1 MKLILSALVM
11 TLLGS
16 LGALFLKRG
25 SATKAS
31 KLKSLVTTPQIWLG
45 GLFYLAGALLNIYLL
60 RGYSYSVVYPMTSLT
75 YVWTL
80 LLSALFLHERVTVQK
95 LFGIAA
101 ICLGAF
107 LLVQ

>member
-1 MKLILSALVM
+1 MKLILSVLVM
-11 TLLGS
+11 TLFGS

-25 SATKAS
+25 SAQVS
-31 KLKSLVTTPQIWLG
+31 ELKSLVTTPQIWLG

-60 RGYSYSVVYPMTSLT
+60 RGYSYSIVYPLTSLT
-75 YVWTL
+75 YVWSL
-80 LLSALFLHERVTVQK
+80 ILSALLLHEKVTVQK

>member
-1 MKLILSALVM
+1 MKLILSVLVM
-11 TLLGS
+11 TLFGS

-25 SATKAS
+25 SAKVS
-31 KLKSLVTTPQIWLG
+31 EFKSLVTTPQIWLG

-60 RGYSYSVVYPMTSLT
+60 RGYSYSIVYPLTSLT
-75 YVWTL
+75 YVWSL
-80 LLSALFLHERVTVQK
+80 ILSALLLHEKVTVQK

>member
-1 MKLILSALVM
+1 MKLILSVLVM
-11 TLLGS
+11 TLFGS

-25 SATKAS
+25 SEKVS
-31 KLKSLVTTPQIWLG
+31 ELKSLVTTPQIWLG

-60 RGYSYSVVYPMTSLT
+60 RGYSYSIVYPLTSLT
-75 YVWTL
+75 YVWSL
-80 LLSALFLHERVTVQK
+80 ILSALLLHEKVTVQK

>member
-1 MKLILSALVM
+1 MKLILSVLVM
-11 TLLGS
+11 SLFGS

-25 SATKAS
+25 SAKVS
-31 KLKSLVTTPQIWLG
+31 ELKSLVTTPQIWLG

-60 RGYSYSVVYPMTSLT
+60 RGYSYSIVYPLTSLT
-75 YVWTL
+75 YVWSL
-80 LLSALFLHERVTVQK
+80 ILSALLLHEKVTVQK

>member
-1 MKLILSALVM
+1 MKLILSVLVM
-11 TLLGS
+11 TLFGS

-25 SATKAS
+25 SAKVS
-31 KLKSLVTTPQIWLG
+31 ELKSLVTTPQIWLG
-45 GLFYLAGALLNIYLL
+45 GLLYLAGALLNIYLL
-60 RGYSYSVVYPMTSLT
+60 RGYSYSIVYPLTSLT
-75 YVWTL
+75 YVWSL
-80 LLSALFLHERVTVQK
+80 ILSALLLHEKVTVQK

>member
-1 MKLILSALVM
+1 MKLILSVLVM
-11 TLLGS
+11 TLFGS

-25 SATKAS
+25 SAKVS
-31 KLKSLVTTPQIWLG
+31 ELKSLVTTPQIWLG

-60 RGYSYSVVYPMTSLT
+60 RDYSYSIVYPLTSLT
-75 YVWTL
+75 YVWSL
-80 LLSALFLHERVTVQK
+80 ILSALLLHEKVTVQK

>member
-1 MKLILSALVM
+1 MKLILSVLIM
-11 TLLGS
+11 TLFGS

-25 SATKAS
+25 SAKVS
-31 KLKSLVTTPQIWLG
+31 ELKSLVTTPQIWLG

-60 RGYSYSVVYPMTSLT
+60 RGYSYSIVYPLTSLT
-75 YVWTL
+75 YVWSL
-80 LLSALFLHERVTVQK
+80 ILSALLLHEKVTVQK

>member
-1 MKLILSALVM
+1 MKLILSVLVM
-11 TLLGS
+11 TLFGS

-25 SATKAS
+25 SAKVS
-31 KLKSLVTTPQIWLG
+31 ELKSLVTTPQIWLG

-60 RGYSYSVVYPMTSLT
+60 RGYPYSIVYPLTSLT
-75 YVWTL
+75 YVWSL
-80 LLSALFLHERVTVQK
+80 ILSALLLHEKVTVQK

>member
-1 MKLILSALVM
+1 MKLILSVLVM
-11 TLLGS
+11 TLFGS

-25 SATKAS
+25 SAKVS
-31 KLKSLVTTPQIWLG
+31 ELKSLVTTPQIWLG

-60 RGYSYSVVYPMTSLT
+60 RGYSYSIVYPLTSLT
-75 YVWTL
+75 YVWSL
-80 LLSALFLHERVTVQK
+80 ILSALLLHEKVTVQK

-107 LLVQ
+107 LLVH

>member
-1 MKLILSALVM
+1 MKLILSVLVM
-11 TLLGS
+11 TLFGS

-25 SATKAS
+25 SAKVS
-31 KLKSLVTTPQIWLG
+31 ELKSLVTTPQIWLG

-60 RGYSYSVVYPMTSLT
+60 RGYSYSIVYPLTSLT
-75 YVWTL
+75 YVWSL
-80 LLSALFLHERVTVQK
+80 ILSALLLHEKVTVQK
-95 LFGIAA
+95 LLGIAA

>member
-1 MKLILSALVM
+1 MKLILSVLVM
-11 TLLGS
+11 TLFGS

-25 SATKAS
+25 SAKVS
-31 KLKSLVTTPQIWLG
+31 ELKSLVTTPQIWLG
-45 GLFYLAGALLNIYLL
+45 GLFYLAGSLLNIYLL
-60 RGYSYSVVYPMTSLT
+60 RGYSYSIVYPLTSLT
-75 YVWTL
+75 YVWSL
-80 LLSALFLHERVTVQK
+80 ILSALLLHEKVTVQK

>member
-1 MKLILSALVM
+1 MKLILSVLVM
-11 TLLGS
+11 TLFGS

-25 SATKAS
+25 SAKVS
-31 KLKSLVTTPQIWLG
+31 DLKSLVTTPQIWLG

-60 RGYSYSVVYPMTSLT
+60 RGYSYSIVYPLTSLT
-75 YVWTL
+75 YVWSL
-80 LLSALFLHERVTVQK
+80 ILSALLLHEKVTVQK

>member
-1 MKLILSALVM
+1 MKLILSVLVM
-11 TLLGS
+11 TLFGS
-16 LGALFLKRG
+16 LGALFLQRG
-25 SATKAS
+25 SAKVS
-31 KLKSLVTTPQIWLG
+31 ELKSLVTTPQIWLG

-60 RGYSYSVVYPMTSLT
+60 RGYSYSIVYPLTSLT
-75 YVWTL
+75 YVWSL
-80 LLSALFLHERVTVQK
+80 ILSALLLHEKVTVQK

>member
-1 MKLILSALVM
+1 MKLILSVLLM
-11 TLLGS
+11 TLFGS

-25 SATKAS
+25 SAKAS
-31 KLKSLVTTPQIWLG
+31 KLKSLVTEPQIWLG
-45 GLFYLAGALLNIYLL
+45 GLFYLAGALLNIYL
-60 RGYSYSVVYPMTSLT
+60 T

-80 LLSALFLHERVTVQK
+80 LLSALLLHERVTVQK

>member
-1 MKLILSALVM
+1 MKLILSVLVM
-11 TLLGS
+11 TLFGS

-25 SATKAS
+25 SARAS
-31 KLKSLVTTPQIWLG
+31 ELKRLVTTPQIWLG

-60 RGYSYSVVYPMTSLT
+60 HGYSYSVVYPLTSLT
-75 YVWTL
+75 YVWSL
-80 LLSALFLHERVTVQK
+80 ILSALLLHEKVTVQK
-95 LFGIAA
+95 LLGIAA

>member
-1 MKLILSALVM
+1 MKLILSVLLM

-25 SATKAS
+25 SAKAS
-31 KLKSLVTTPQIWLG
+31 KLKSLVTAPQIWLG
-45 GLFYLAGALLNIYLL
+45 GCFYLAGALLNIYLL
-60 RGYSYSVVYPMTSLT
+60 RGYSYSVIYPLTSLT

-80 LLSALFLHERVTVQK
+80 LLSALLLHEGVTVQK
-95 LFGIAA
+95 LVGIAA

>member
-1 MKLILSALVM
+1 MKLILSVLVM
-11 TLLGS
+11 TLFGS

-25 SATKAS
+25 SAKVS
-31 KLKSLVTTPQIWLG
+31 ELKSLVTTPQIWLG

-60 RGYSYSVVYPMTSLT
+60 RGYSYSIVYPLTSLT
-75 YVWTL
+75 YVWSL
-80 LLSALFLHERVTVQK
+80 ILSALLLHEKVTMQK

>member
-1 MKLILSALVM
+1 MKLILSVLVM
-11 TLLGS
+11 TRFGS

-25 SATKAS
+25 SAKVS
-31 KLKSLVTTPQIWLG
+31 ELKSLVTTPQIWLG

-60 RGYSYSVVYPMTSLT
+60 RGYSYSIVYPLTSLT
-75 YVWTL
+75 YVWSL
-80 LLSALFLHERVTVQK
+80 ILSALLLHEKVTVQK

>member
-1 MKLILSALVM
+1 MKLILSVLVM
-11 TLLGS
+11 TLFGS

-25 SATKAS
+25 SAKVS
-31 KLKSLVTTPQIWLG
+31 ELKSLVATPQIWLG

-60 RGYSYSVVYPMTSLT
+60 RGYSYSIVYPLTSLT
-75 YVWTL
+75 YVWSL
-80 LLSALFLHERVTVQK
+80 ILSALLLHEKVTVQK

>member
-1 MKLILSALVM
+1 MKLILSVLVM
-11 TLLGS
+11 TLFGS

-25 SATKAS
+25 SAKVS
-31 KLKSLVTTPQIWLG
+31 ELKSLVTTPQIWLG

-60 RGYSYSVVYPMTSLT
+60 RGYSYSIVYPLTSLT
-75 YVWTL
+75 YVCSL
-80 LLSALFLHERVTVQK
+80 ILSALLLHEKVTVQK

>member
-1 MKLILSALVM
+1 MKLVLSVLVM
-11 TLLGS
+11 TLFGS

-25 SATKAS
+25 SAKVS
-31 KLKSLVTTPQIWLG
+31 ELKSLVTTPQIWLG
-45 GLFYLAGALLNIYLL
+45 GLFYLTGALLNIYLL
-60 RGYSYSVVYPMTSLT
+60 RGYSYSIVYPLTSLT
-75 YVWTL
+75 YVWSL
-80 LLSALFLHERVTVQK
+80 ILSALLLHEKVTVQK

>member
-1 MKLILSALVM
+1 MKLILSVLLM
-11 TLLGS
+11 TLFGS

-25 SATKAS
+25 SVKARNA
-31 KLKSLVTTPQIWLG
+31 KALVTTPQIWLG
-45 GLFYLAGALLNIYLL
+45 GCFYLAGALLNIYLL
-60 RGYSYSVVYPMTSLT
+60 RGYSYSVVYPLTSLT
-75 YVWTL
+75 YVWSL
-80 LLSALFLHERVTVQK
+80 VLSALLLHERVTVQK

>member
-1 MKLILSALVM
+1 MKLILSVLVM
-11 TLLGS
+11 TLFGS

-25 SATKAS
+25 SAKVS
-31 KLKSLVTTPQIWLG
+31 ELKSLVTTPQIWLG

-60 RGYSYSVVYPMTSLT
+60 RGYSYSIVYPLTSLT
-75 YVWTL
+75 YVWSL
-80 LLSALFLHERVTVQK
+80 ILSALLLHEKVTVQK

-101 ICLGAF
+101 ICLGVF

>member
-1 MKLILSALVM
+1 MKLILSVLLM
-11 TLLGS
+11 TLFGS

-25 SATKAS
+25 SAKARNA
-31 KLKSLVTTPQIWLG
+31 KALVTAPQIWLG

-60 RGYSYSVVYPMTSLT
+60 RCYSYSVIYPLTSLT

-80 LLSALFLHERVTVQK
+80 LLSALLLHERVTVQK
-95 LFGIAA
+95 LVGIAA

>member
-1 MKLILSALVM
+1 MKLILSVLLM
-11 TLLGS
+11 TLFGS

-25 SATKAS
+25 SAKAS

-60 RGYSYSVVYPMTSLT
+60 RCYSYSVIYPLTSLT

-80 LLSALFLHERVTVQK
+80 LLSALLLHEGVTVQK

>member
-1 MKLILSALVM
+1 MKLILSVLVM
-11 TLLGS
+11 TLFGS

-25 SATKAS
+25 SAKVS
-31 KLKSLVTTPQIWLG
+31 ELKSLVTTPQIWLG

-60 RGYSYSVVYPMTSLT
+60 RGYSYSIVYPLTSLT
-75 YVWTL
+75 YVWSLIISAL
-80 LLSALFLHERVTVQK
+80 LLHEKVTVQK

>member
-1 MKLILSALVM
+1 MKLILSVLVM
-11 TLLGS
+11 TLFGS

-25 SATKAS
+25 SAKVS
-31 KLKSLVTTPQIWLG
+31 EHNSPVTTPQIWLG

-60 RGYSYSVVYPMTSLT
+60 RGYSYSIVYPLTSLT
-75 YVWTL
+75 YVWSL
-80 LLSALFLHERVTVQK
+80 ILSALLLHEKVTVQK

>member
-1 MKLILSALVM
+1 MKLILSVLVM
-11 TLLGS
+11 TLFGS

-25 SATKAS
+25 SAKVS
-31 KLKSLVTTPQIWLG
+31 ELKSLVTTPQIWLG
-45 GLFYLAGALLNIYLL
+45 VLFYLAGALLNIYLL
-60 RGYSYSVVYPMTSLT
+60 RGYSYSIVYPLTSLT
-75 YVWTL
+75 YVWSL
-80 LLSALFLHERVTVQK
+80 ILSALLLHEKVTVQK

>member
-1 MKLILSALVM
+1 MKLILSVLVM
-11 TLLGS
+11 TLFGS

-25 SATKAS
+25 SAKVS
-31 KLKSLVTTPQIWLG
+31 ELKSLVTTPQIWLG
-45 GLFYLAGALLNIYLL
+45 GLFYLAGALLNIYLM
-60 RGYSYSVVYPMTSLT
+60 RGYSYSIVYPLTSLT
-75 YVWTL
+75 YVWSL
-80 LLSALFLHERVTVQK
+80 ILSALLLHEKVTVQK

>member
-1 MKLILSALVM
+1 MKLILSVLVM
-11 TLLGS
+11 TLFGS

-25 SATKAS
+25 SAKVS
-31 KLKSLVTTPQIWLG
+31 ELKSLVTTPQIWHG

-60 RGYSYSVVYPMTSLT
+60 RGYSYSIVYPLTSLT
-75 YVWTL
+75 YVWSL
-80 LLSALFLHERVTVQK
+80 ILSALLLHEKVTVQK

>member
-1 MKLILSALVM
+1 MKLILSVLVM
-11 TLLGS
+11 TLFGS

-25 SATKAS
+25 SAKVS
-31 KLKSLVTTPQIWLG
+31 ELKSLVTTPQIWLG

-60 RGYSYSVVYPMTSLT
+60 RGSSYSIVYPLTSLT
-75 YVWTL
+75 YVWSL
-80 LLSALFLHERVTVQK
+80 ILSALLLHEKVTVQK

>member
-1 MKLILSALVM
+1 MKLILSVLVM
-11 TLLGS
+11 TLFGS

-25 SATKAS
+25 SAKVS
-31 KLKSLVTTPQIWLG
+31 ELKSLVTTPQIWLG

-60 RGYSYSVVYPMTSLT
+60 RGYSYSIVYPLTSLT
-75 YVWTL
+75 YVWSL
-80 LLSALFLHERVTVQK
+80 ILSALLLHEKVTVQK

>member
-1 MKLILSALVM
+1 MKLILSVLVM
-11 TLLGS
+11 TLFGS

-25 SATKAS
+25 SAKVS
-31 KLKSLVTTPQIWLG
+31 ELKSLVTTPQIWLG

-60 RGYSYSVVYPMTSLT
+60 RGYSYSIVYPLTSLT
-75 YVWTL
+75 YVWSL
-80 LLSALFLHERVTVQK
+80 ILSALLLHEKVTVQK

-101 ICLGAF
+101 ICLGAL

>member
-1 MKLILSALVM
+1 MKLILSVLVM
-11 TLLGS
+11 TLFGS

-25 SATKAS
+25 SAKVS
-31 KLKSLVTTPQIWLG
+31 ELKSLVTTPQIWLG

-60 RGYSYSVVYPMTSLT
+60 RGYSYSKVYPLTSLT
-75 YVWTL
+75 YVWSL
-80 LLSALFLHERVTVQK
+80 ILSALLLHEKVTVQK